1 MRWCTLAT
9 GVDGDIISRKGQRGA
24 DIFVGP
30 PWMIHQNHPRRQAGA
45 ALAQH
50 QAQRIRVPR
59 TMVCLDCVRA
69 AAPRM
74 NAIPFVSGWQAQAA
88 SAGRTCR
95 AISAPLSRSTTPM
108 SY

>member
-74 NAIPFVSGWQAQAA
+74 NAIPFVSGW
-88 SAGRTCR
+88 R
-95 AISAPLSRSTTPM
+95 A
-108 SY
+108 